1 MSLPAPRGLEAVG
14 AYQLLDDLGAA
25 PWGTVYRALDTRCD
39 LPVLLKLV
47 PPSLRGGELDGVSW
61 EAAHAA
67 TETLGRIYHRH
78 LPAVTEMTED
88 GDGGLLVAFAPAGH
102 TLRELPERLDARFD
116 ARFDAN
122 SLADW
127 GERLADALGEAHA
140 HGLVHGQVREDEVLF
155 GPEGEPVLAGFGL
168 TRLAFAPAPPGVP
181 AAVAPAAG
189 ARGPHDDVAALAA
202 MLLRLGRAARLADGE
217 PVMRVLA
224 RAAAPGPARMG
235 DDSSAA
241 ALSEALR
248 ALRRSESDPT
258 PGGRRPEDLPA
269 ATEARALGDRRNV
282 LLLLAAA
289 LLLVLLALGAGW
301 LLLRHDPPAPLAPMT
316 PSAPPPA
323 ATGAV
328 LPDPSG
334 APPSVQR

>member
-1 MSLPAPRGLEAVG
+1 
-14 AYQLLDDLGAA
+14 
-25 PWGTVYRALDTRCD
+25 
-39 LPVLLKLV
+39 
-47 PPSLRGGELDGVSW
+47 
-61 EAAHAA
+61 
-67 TETLGRIYHRH
+67 RH

-102 TLRELPERLDARFD
+102 TLRELHGRLGARLDARL
-116 ARFDAN
+116 DAN
-122 SLADW
+122 GIADW
-127 GERLADALGEAHA
+127 GERLADALAEAHA
-140 HGLVHGQVREDEVLF
+140 HGLVHGQVREDEVLL

-168 TRLAFAPAPPGVP
+168 TRLAFAPAAPGVP
-181 AAVAPAAG
+181 AAAAPAAG
-189 ARGPHDDVAALAA
+189 SRGPREDVAALAA

-224 RAAAPGPARMG
+224 RAAVPGPARAG
-235 DDSSAA
+235 FDPSPAA

-248 ALRRSESDPT
+248 TLRRSESGPE

-301 LLLRHDPPAPLAPMT
+301 LLLRHD
-316 PSAPPPA
+316 SPA
-323 ATGAV
+323 APATATTGAV
-328 LPDPSG
+328 LTDPSG
-334 APPSVQR
+334 SPSSAQR

>member
-14 AYQLLDDLGAA
+14 AYQLLEDLGAA

-47 PPSLRGGELDGVSW
+47 PPSLRGGELDGISW

-102 TLRELPERLDARFD
+102 SLRELQERLDARL
-116 ARFDAN
+116 DAN
-122 SLADW
+122 IIADW

-140 HGLVHGQVREDEVLF
+140 LGLVHGQVREDEVLL

-168 TRLAFAPAPPGVP
+168 TRLAFVPAAPGVP
-181 AAVAPAAG
+181 APVAPAAG
-189 ARGPHDDVAALAA
+189 SRGPHDDVAALAA

-217 PVMRVLA
+217 PVMQVLA
-224 RAAAPGPARMG
+224 RAAAPGWARAGSAENPAAG
-235 DDSSAA
+235 
-241 ALSEALR
+241 LSEALR
-248 ALRRSESDPT
+248 SLRRSDEGST
-258 PGGRRPEDLPA
+258 PGARRPEDLPA

-301 LLLRHDPPAPLAPMT
+301 LLVRHDPPAAPAT
-316 PSAPPPA
+316 AT
-323 ATGAV
+323 TGAV
-328 LPDPSG
+328 LPGPSG
-334 APPSVQR
+334 SPSSAQR